1 MEQPREPKYNPTDR
15 ANKDIQRAYE
25 ELTNPNM
32 LEIEKIDYLFQ
43 YERIIKAV
51 SKDILRLIYTIKEE
65 DKEED
70 KEAVMDIA
78 SGIYGQLYQ
87 LILDEDLAWYC
98 TAHWLSCLYSDYLYE
113 RVAGEQF
120 PCGTCERKKECT
132 VENKTSPTGSFLPLI
147 KRTGVKIKHMFSPE
161 EEEERLKEIKENRR
175 KRGQAEK

>member
-65 DKEED
+65 DKEE
-70 KEAVMDIA
+70 E
-78 SGIYGQLYQ
+78 
-87 LILDEDLAWYC
+87 
-98 TAHWLSCLYSDYLYE
+98 
-113 RVAGEQF
+113 
-120 PCGTCERKKECT
+120 
-132 VENKTSPTGSFLPLI
+132 
-147 KRTGVKIKHMFSPE
+147 
-161 EEEERLKEIKENRR
+161 KENAR
-175 KRGQAEK
+175 KEYLDRKGIHSSFRW